1 MAGANANGARQI
13 LPWTSPLGMSIRA
26 LSHTPLTSSK
36 AQFVAESDFL
46 KSRDTVL
53 PPKTTI
59 KK

>member
-26 LSHTPLTSSK
+26 LSHTRLTSSK

-46 KSRDTVL
+46 KSRDTV
-53 PPKTTI
+53 
-59 KK
+59 